1 MSRKIRKG
9 DQVIVLSG
17 RDKGRQGSVLE
28 VLPDDQVVVE
38 GINTV
43 KRHQKPNPQAG
54 KQGGI
59 LEKSMPLPFESGDL
73 QPGLQKGGP
82 DWIQDAHR
90 RQEGALL
97 QVEWRNDRR
106 VSVVQRKNLMARLQ
120 EFYKETVV
128 PRLKSELKIE
138 NAMQVPRIT
147 KITINMGVGE
157 AVADRKVMDAAVTD
171 LTKIAGQKPLV
182 TKSRKAIASFKLR
195 AGLAVGAK
203 VTLRG
208 ARMYEFLDR
217 LINIAMPR
225 IRDFRGVS
233 SRSFDGQGN
242 YSMGVKEQIIFPE
255 IQYDQVDQIR
265 GMDITITTTAVDN
278 RHGRALLEA
287 FNFPFRK

>member
-1 MSRKIRKG
+1 
-9 DQVIVLSG
+9 
-17 RDKGRQGSVLE
+17 
-28 VLPDDQVVVE
+28 
-38 GINTV
+38 
-43 KRHQKPNPQAG
+43 
-54 KQGGI
+54 
-59 LEKSMPLPFESGDL
+59 
-73 QPGLQKGGP
+73 
-82 DWIQDAHR
+82 
-90 RQEGALL
+90 
-97 QVEWRNDRR
+97 
-106 VSVVQRKNLMARLQ
+106 MARLQ
-120 EFYKETVV
+120 EFYRQTVV
-128 PRLKSELKIE
+128 PRLRSDLKIE

-147 KITINMGVGE
+147 KITVNMGVGE

-171 LTKIAGQKPLV
+171 LTKITGQKPLV

-208 ARMYEFLDR
+208 TRMYEFLDR

-233 SRSFDGQGN
+233 PRSFDGQGN
-242 YSMGVKEQIIFPE
+242 YSLGVKEQIIFPE

-265 GMDITITTTAVDN
+265 GMDITITTTATDN

>member
-1 MSRKIRKG
+1 
-9 DQVIVLSG
+9 
-17 RDKGRQGSVLE
+17 
-28 VLPDDQVVVE
+28 
-38 GINTV
+38 
-43 KRHQKPNPQAG
+43 
-54 KQGGI
+54 
-59 LEKSMPLPFESGDL
+59 
-73 QPGLQKGGP
+73 
-82 DWIQDAHR
+82 
-90 RQEGALL
+90 
-97 QVEWRNDRR
+97 
-106 VSVVQRKNLMARLQ
+106 MARLQ
-120 EFYKETVV
+120 EFYRETVV
-128 PRLKSELKIE
+128 PRLRTDLKIE

-147 KITINMGVGE
+147 KITVNMGVGE

-171 LTKIAGQKPLV
+171 LTKITGQKPLI

-233 SRSFDGQGN
+233 PRSFDGQGN
-242 YSMGVKEQIIFPE
+242 YSLGVKEQIIFPE

-265 GMDITITTTAVDN
+265 GMDITITTTAVDD

-287 FNFPFRK
+287 FNFPFRKTGP